1 MALAAGLVLAGC
13 VGQHHRVDG
22 GDVSRDCFI
31 ASSVRGFTPI
41 DDTTVNLS
49 VGIRDVY
56 ELKMLGYC
64 RDIDWSHSIG
74 VRTRT
79 GSSMICTNDPMN
91 VELLV
96 PDSMH
101 ASGAERCR
109 VHKIRKLSADEVAA
123 QRVGKTYR
131 RPDTSATDSQ

>member
-1 MALAAGLVLAGC
+1 MFRIVVALAAGLALAGC
-13 VGQHHRVDG
+13 VGQPHRVDAEE
-22 GDVSRDCFI
+22 VPRDCFI
-31 ASSVRGFTPI
+31 ASSVRGFTPV
-41 DDTTVNLS
+41 DDTTVNLA
-49 VGIRDVY
+49 VGMRDVY

-74 VRTRT
+74 VRTRS
-79 GSSMICTNDPMN
+79 GFSMICTNDPMN

-109 VHKIRKLSADEVAA
+109 VHKIRKLSAEEVAE
-123 QRVGKTYR
+123 QRASKK
-131 RPDTSATDSQ
+131 